1 MARIRV
7 AVSPFY
13 GGEDWTDA
21 ATGITF
27 KRNEHGLS
35 VYSIPEDIDLSGIR
49 KAIRLNALMLIEG
62 KVPYGTDEVIIHKE
76 PVKEIKA
83 EEIEVEEV
91 KAEEAVK
98 ETTKS
103 KATKKASKK

>member
-21 ATGITF
+21 ATGVTF
-27 KRNEHGLS
+27 SKSAQGLN
-35 VYSIPEDIDLSGIR
+35 VYSIPEHLDLSGIQ
-49 KAIRLNALMLIEG
+49 KAIRLNALILMEG
-62 KVPYGTDEVIIHKE
+62 SIPEQVEEVVAPE
-76 PVKEIKA
+76 PVVEAKI
-83 EEIEVEEV
+83 EEIEEVQAEEV
-91 KAEEAVK
+91 KPEK

-103 KATKKASKK
+103 KAKKASKK